1 MRYFLVFCYLS
12 VSLLVQL
19 LFVVDAQSSLRTF
32 GIQSQKEEH
41 ESLSHEEFLDH
52 MRSSISNVKYK
63 LKKLKEEEE
72 LRRKIYRQYLEPRVG
87 KSSVLYDLYSRFK

>member
-12 VSLLVQL
+12 VSLLIQL
-19 LFVVDAQSSLRTF
+19 LFVVDAQNSLRTF

-41 ESLSHEEFLDH
+41 ETLSHEEFLGY
-52 MRSSISNVKYK
+52 MRSSISNAKHK
-63 LKKLKEEEE
+63 LKILKEEEE